1 MCPLPV
7 STLKPFG
14 TSFLPFLVGLAFFY
28 LMTCVWW
35 FEAVLKILI
44 GAPLQPLKE
53 LTHYSPY
60 PTLLPPI
67 WASRKEEGYPQNLP
81 SGIPSIGS
89 LAGAWLTLK
98 ALDEID

>member
-35 FEAVLKILI
+35 FE
-44 GAPLQPLKE
+44 
-53 LTHYSPY
+53 
-60 PTLLPPI
+60 
-67 WASRKEEGYPQNLP
+67 EGYPQNLP

-89 LAGAWLTLK
+89 LASAWLTLK